1 MRNKLDIVMF
11 FVLLLVTL
19 TATAQDVS
27 VRGCRRG
34 VQSGAITRGVDA
46 GPFRVK
52 LGGDFYHG
60 DRHQLL
66 VLAAFNDQTFESDEA
81 ATVQKWDK
89 IFNAEGYNEAPYA
102 GSVHDYFYAQSYQ
115 QFNLTFDLQYV
126 QLSEGRARYASTASH
141 DENSQF
147 LVSDIIDSLSKRDID
162 WSLYDWDGDG
172 YVNQLLIIY
181 AGKGMHDG
189 GGNNTIWPHQWWLS
203 LHVDPTTEA
212 YCQPRTVTNAD
223 GSQYL
228 VDNYCAVNEQGTIS
242 DPFGTICHEYSHCF
256 GFPDFYYGSEKFLR
270 DWDLMDYGNCNG
282 GGYRPPNY
290 SAYERWLMGWLTPVE
305 LTSAT
310 TITDMVSLSDQP
322 QAYLVRN
329 DGCEQEFY
337 ILENRQQKGWDTSL
351 PGNGIV
357 VFHIHFDEDVWLD
370 PFSPPNTPVHK
381 HYTIF
386 PANNKSATYYSNGWA
401 YPYQANDSLTNNSK
415 PEATL
420 WNANSDG
427 TKLMNKS
434 LHDIKVENG
443 LASFRFTVD
452 QSTGIDELEI
462 EGEPRELYRIGP
474 VSILRYPNGEI
485 KKVMKR

>member
-34 VQSGAITRGVDA
+34 VQRGGVTRGLCAADDNIKV
-46 GPFRVK
+46 
-52 LGGDFYHG
+52 GGDFYHG
-60 DRHQLL
+60 DRHQLV
-66 VLAAFNDQTFESDEA
+66 VLASFSDWQFEDDES
-81 ATVQKWDK
+81 ATMQKWDK
-89 IFNAEGYNEAPYA
+89 IFNAVGYSEAPFV

-115 QFNLTFDLQYV
+115 QFYLTFDLQYV
-126 QLSEGRARYASTASH
+126 QLSEGRSRYASNSVD
-141 DENSQF
+141 DENSQY
-147 LVSDIIDSLSKRDID
+147 LVNDIMDVLSTRDID
-162 WSLYDWDGDG
+162 WSLYDWNGDG
-172 YVNQLLIIY
+172 YVNQLLIVY
-181 AGKGMHDG
+181 AGKGMNDG
-189 GGNNTIWPHQWWLS
+189 GGSNTIWPHQWWLS

-212 YCQPRTVTNAD
+212 YCQPRTVTNDD
-223 GSQYL
+223 GTQYT
-228 VDNYCAVNEQGTIS
+228 VDSYCAVQEEGNHS
-242 DPFGTICHEYSHCF
+242 ASFGTICHEFSHCF
-256 GFPDFYYGSEKFLR
+256 GFPDFYYGTTMYLK
-270 DWDLMDYGNCNG
+270 DWEIMDYGNCNG
-282 GGYRPPNY
+282 GGYRPANY
-290 SAYERWLMGWLTPVE
+290 SAHERWLMGWLTPVE
-305 LTSAT
+305 LTSTT
-310 TITDMVSLSDQP
+310 TISDMPALSDQP

-329 DGCEQEFY
+329 DGCEQEY
-337 ILENRQQKGWDTSL
+337 YLLENRQQKDWDTSL

-357 VFHIHFDEDVWLD
+357 VFHIHFDKEIWGD
-370 PFSPPNTPVHK
+370 PFASPNTPSEK
-381 HYTIF
+381 HYLII

-452 QSTGIDELEI
+452 QSTGIDELET